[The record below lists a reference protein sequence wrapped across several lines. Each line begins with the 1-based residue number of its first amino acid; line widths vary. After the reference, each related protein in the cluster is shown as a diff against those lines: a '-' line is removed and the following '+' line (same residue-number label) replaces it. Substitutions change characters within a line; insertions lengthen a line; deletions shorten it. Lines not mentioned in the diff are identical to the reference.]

1 MHRLDV
7 RRMADHGQAYGT
19 FSAWDVDGR
28 PFCYGVELP
37 WNDNRR
43 GLSCIPPGEYLAEL
57 YDSPAHGLVYQLI
70 DVPGRSNI
78 QIHAANFGD
87 LRDKD
92 GDGDREGNQ
101 LEGCLAPGDDIA
113 VIADQR
119 DSNRPKLGVT
129 NSRNTLRRFM
139 AAMEGEKRIR
149 VVIHAI
155 S

>member
-7 RRMADHGQAYGT
+7 IRMASHGQAYGT
-19 FSAWDVDGR
+19 FSLWTVDAR

-43 GLSCIPPGEYLAEL
+43 GLSCIPPGEYEAEL
-57 YDSPAHGLVYQLI
+57 YESPKHGRVYQLI

-113 VIADQR
+113 VIADKR
-119 DSNRPKLGVT
+119 DANRPKLGVT
-129 NSRNTLRRFM
+129 KSLATLAHLM
-139 AAMEGEKRIR
+139 AALGGDERIS
-149 VVIHAI
+149 VVIHNM